1 MRRKPINRHSPRR
14 RGTVIVMVAVMLT
27 VVLGFAALTIDLGTL
42 YSARG
47 QLQRAADASALAGAS
62 SFFSDSGLMQTT
74 ESLFPMI
81 HDRSQDY
88 SLRNTTLG
96 HGTILASG
104 DITIA
109 TRLLDTWNAPLDTSG
124 MQRYNAVKVTVLKS
138 AASPNGAVGFTFG
151 HILGFTSGDV
161 AATATA
167 VLDDRFS
174 EYDSQDGIM
183 TPFTVSKAIYD
194 DMVVNGPDDYSHE
207 GGVNR
212 NADGVPEVI
221 IFPWRE
227 NGNGNGPGGGSGAE
241 GAGNFGALNIGIS
254 NQGTAEM
261 ELQIREG
268 VTPGQMEAEVGT
280 SDLVFYDENGGAVSY
295 DVNGNTG
302 LSAGMGDS
310 IELRIGDVIAHF
322 VHENVSLG
330 GANAI
335 FQIVGIRFG
344 RIMGID
350 LHGNP
355 DNKQL
360 VIQPMAY
367 TGAGVKVSPGAP
379 STNGLVGIAL
389 LVD

>member
-1 MRRKPINRHSPRR
+1 MNSKSIHRHSPRR
-14 RGTVIVMVAVMLT
+14 RGTVIVLVAVSLT
-27 VVLGFAALTIDLGTL
+27 VTLGFAALTIDLGTL

-62 SFFSDSGLMQTT
+62 SFFSDAGLMQNT

-96 HGTILASG
+96 LGTILASG

-124 MQRYNAVKVTVLKS
+124 LQRYNAVKVTVLKS
-138 AASPNGAVGFTFG
+138 GESPNGAVGFTFG
-151 HILGFTSGDV
+151 RILGFTSGNV

-174 EYDSQDGIM
+174 EYDVQPGIM
-183 TPFTVSKAIYD
+183 TPFTVAREIYE
-194 DMVVNGPDDYSHE
+194 DMVVNGDDNYSHE

-212 NADGVPEVI
+212 NPDGVPEVVL
-221 IFPWRE
+221 FPWKE
-227 NGNGNGPGGGSGAE
+227 NGNGQGPGGGSGAE

-254 NQGTAEM
+254 NQGTAEF
-261 ELQIREG
+261 EQQILTG
-268 VTPGQMEAEVGT
+268 VTPDQLVSEVGT
-280 SDLVFYDENGGAVSY
+280 SDLTFYDSNGAGASY
-295 DVNGNTG
+295 EINGNTG
-302 LSAGMGDS
+302 LSVGMEDS
-310 IELRIGDVIAHF
+310 IEHRIGDVIGHF
-322 VHENVSLG
+322 IHETVTLQGQS
-330 GANAI
+330 AT
-335 FQIVGIRFG
+335 FEVVGIRFG
-344 RIMGID
+344 RIMGVD
-350 LHGNP
+350 LHGSPN
-355 DNKQL
+355 NKQL

-367 TGAGVKVSPGAP
+367 TGQGIHVSPEAP

-389 LVD
+389 LVQ